1 MDVPEWYGCDAQT
14 YDAAV
19 SALKEACRKNSWAME
34 TIEGQWDVQFEED
47 VTVEEIQAPDR
58 EEAVRLAR
66 ML

>member
-1 MDVPEWYGCDAQT
+1 MSQ
-14 YDAAV
+14 
-19 SALKEACRKNSWAME
+19 NSWAME